1 MFGSGAV
8 AGDGFMIKGGRPR
21 LPFFVRVAVEGE
33 FKASEGV
40 HSKLFL
46 FLYKLTT
53 YSY

>member
-33 FKASEGV
+33 WGV
-40 HSKLFL
+40 LCDGVVG
-46 FLYKLTT
+46 
-53 YSY
+53 